1 MQIAIV
7 GGGIGGLTAAIA
19 LQQRGFSV
27 RVHEA
32 AASWQPVGKGIWLP
46 TNAFQALDRLSLSAL
61 LTSRGCA
68 LAKIEILD
76 CRDGLLQQ
84 VDLRLIAE
92 WLGYTTLS
100 IRRADLHHVLC
111 DHLLPGTCQLDRR
124 CTGFSQDE
132 QRVTIHFADGSETVA
147 DLLIGADGLHSI
159 IRQTLFP
166 GIAVRYSGQTCL
178 RGIASFT
185 LPPPLAHTCQEWW
198 DGTHRFGFSAL
209 DERHVYWF
217 APLLAPA
224 GGSETLTTLQLAKRY
239 AAFPQPVPTLLY
251 HTPPAEI
258 ILTDLYETDLYELPP
273 LPCWWQRR
281 VVLLGDA
288 AHAMMPNLGQGGAQA
303 IEDAIVL
310 ADCLSKLPLFE
321 TLHAYEQTRRPRVE
335 RIARA
340 ARLFGQIA
348 HVRSGHLQWLRNRI
362 VRLMPALLSQRQL
375 NWLYQFRE

>member
-27 RVHEA
+27 RVYEA
-32 AASWQPVGKGIWLP
+32 AAAWQPVGKGIWLP
-46 TNAFQALDRLSLSAL
+46 TNALQALDRLGLSAP
-61 LTSRGCA
+61 LTRRGCA

-76 CRDGLLQQ
+76 RRDGLLQQ

-92 WLGYTTLS
+92 WLGHTTLS
-100 IRRADLHHVLC
+100 IRRADLHQVLR

-124 CTGFSQDE
+124 CTGFTQDD
-132 QRVTIHFADGSETVA
+132 QHVTIHFADGSKTVA

-198 DGTHRFGFSAL
+198 DGKHRFGFSAI
-209 DERHVYWF
+209 DECYVYWF
-217 APLLAPA
+217 APILAPA
-224 GGSETLTTLQLAKRY
+224 GGNEPLETLQLEKRY
-239 AAFPQPVPTLLY
+239 AAFPQPVPTLLH
-251 HTPPAEI
+251 HTPSAEI
-258 ILTDLYETDLYELPP
+258 IRTDLYELPP
-273 LPCWWQRR
+273 LPRWWQRR

-288 AHAMMPNLGQGGAQA
+288 AHAMTPNLGQGGAQA
-303 IEDAIVL
+303 IEDAVVL
-310 ADCLSKLPLFE
+310 ADYISQLPLFE
-321 TLHAYEQTRRPRVE
+321 ALPAYEQARRPRVE
-335 RIARA
+335 RIART

-348 HVRSGHLQWLRNRI
+348 HIRSGHLQWLRNRI
-362 VRLMPALLSQRQL
+362 LRLTPAWLSQRQL
-375 NWLYQFRE
+375 NWLYRFRE